1 MAHVA
6 EAHVAEWKANVY
18 LFEEDDVTK
27 ARVTLDTRTSQL
39 AGHGTA
45 RISAQDMQ
53 VPAIGDEL
61 AAGRALADLGRQ
73 LIRTAA
79 EDVEG
84 ITP

>member
-1 MAHVA
+1 M
-6 EAHVAEWKANVY
+6 AHVAEWKANVY

-27 ARVTLDTRTSQL
+27 ARVTLHTETSQI

-45 RISAQDMQ
+45 SIDPNDLRM
-53 VPAIGDEL
+53 PGIGDEL
-61 AAGRALADLGRQ
+61 AAGRALADLGHK

-84 ITP
+84 LGQ

>member
-1 MAHVA
+1 MT
-6 EAHVAEWKANVY
+6 HVAEWKANVF

-27 ARVTLDTRTSQL
+27 ARVTLDTNTSHL

-45 RISAQDMQ
+45 RISPHDLQ
-53 VPAIGDEL
+53 VPEIGDEL

-84 ITP
+84 LDP